1 MDTTKLIESKIN
13 ELDND
18 FSKLLSDNKLSISQ
32 IEDLA
37 INSIEECKQ
46 IINNHIEELILSR
59 INEKNLI
66 IKKNKNGKK
75 KDMN

>member
-66 IKKNKNGKK
+66 IKKTRMERKRI
-75 KDMN
+75 

>member
-66 IKKNKNGKK
+66 IKKTR
-75 KDMN
+75 M

>member
-59 INEKNLI
+59 INEKKLI